1 MEEWSV
7 LQHNFHFKV
16 IPVLRLDPNQIC
28 LLPVALQ
35 VVLGV
40 MNSFSPL
47 RCFFPFSLI
56 FSFSQSNKKKSLLLQ
71 DSLDISYVTL
81 TPDNGCALET
91 SPFVNAI
98 SSISSTMRVIPS
110 KEFLD

>member
-1 MEEWSV
+1 MEEWAV

-16 IPVLRLDPNQIC
+16 IPVLTLDPNQIC

-56 FSFSQSNKKKSLLLQ
+56 FSFSQSNKTISLLLQ

-81 TPDNGCALET
+81 LLIMAVPWRPHLLSMPFQA
-91 SPFVNAI
+91 SP
-98 SSISSTMRVIPS
+98 
-110 KEFLD
+110 LQ